1 LTDAELL
8 QDARS
13 GDAEAWRRL
22 YQRYLPA
29 VWRHAYAR
37 TLDIHA
43 AEDVSSEAML
53 ALLRNIRE
61 FETGTPNIAGWLR
74 SVVDFK
80 AADHFRKQTRNR
92 DRLQEL
98 ATQPMHRQ
106 VAAPSAALETGETRD
121 LVLKIMDQLPE
132 RQREVLECKYLEALS
147 VQAIASRLGETEK
160 AVESHLYRG
169 RREFRRRYDLL
180 AAEGAVRA
188 TRPQIG
194 VDEDPTRK

>member
-1 LTDAELL
+1 MTDAELL

-37 TLDIHA
+37 VLDIHA

-61 FETGTPNIAGWLR
+61 FETESPNISGWLR

-80 AADHFRKQTRNR
+80 VADHFRKHIRNR
-92 DRLQEL
+92 DRLQDL
-98 ATQPMHRQ
+98 AQQAVHRE
-106 VAAPSAALETGETRD
+106 VSGPSAALETGETRD
-121 LVLKIMDQLPE
+121 RVLKVLGQLSTL
-132 RQREVLECKYLEALS
+132 R
-147 VQAIASRLGETEK
+147 
-160 AVESHLYRG
+160 
-169 RREFRRRYDLL
+169 
-180 AAEGAVRA
+180 
-188 TRPQIG
+188 
-194 VDEDPTRK
+194 